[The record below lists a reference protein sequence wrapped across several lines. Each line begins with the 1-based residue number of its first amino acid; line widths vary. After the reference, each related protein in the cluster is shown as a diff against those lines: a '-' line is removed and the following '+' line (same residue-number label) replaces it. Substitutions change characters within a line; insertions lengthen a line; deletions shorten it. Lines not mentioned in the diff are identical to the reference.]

1 MNWPVVEND
10 KMTYDLSSEKGLL
23 GTHAD
28 IMEALAEYA
37 GIFTYATVI
46 PSHKINQSH
55 KSHAMWFSKKK
66 IAGCIPVTAMKK
78 L

>member
-37 GIFTYATVI
+37 GMFIYATI
-46 PSHKINQSH
+46 TPSHKSV
-55 KSHAMWFSKKK
+55 
-66 IAGCIPVTAMKK
+66 P
-78 L
+78 